1 MYVSVIQFSLFSANF
16 IVIFQAVAKIL
27 QIYHESVLMGHHVC
41 VCVCVC
47 VWILFSSYLNV
58 IHKGDDRLAAIHS
71 TYSHL
76 PAEPSWMPP

>member
-1 MYVSVIQFSLFSANF
+1 MLYYFLLMLLMNLQIKLRNSLVMYVSVIQFSLFSANF

-47 VWILFSSYLNV
+47 EFCLVLI
-58 IHKGDDRLAAIHS
+58 
-71 TYSHL
+71 
-76 PAEPSWMPP
+76 